1 MSKGALCVI
10 PVLLP
15 QFTVKQ
21 SKTDFHAGC
30 LRMYFRAKNNLSKAE
45 MGEKKLHFFSCF
57 LMHIMSWA
65 TWKLQPKQDVG
76 GIFILTA

>member
-45 MGEKKLHFFSCF
+45 MGEKK
-57 LMHIMSWA
+57 
-65 TWKLQPKQDVG
+65 
-76 GIFILTA
+76 